1 LLANIYY
8 CKVNYILLK
17 KYISC
22 QCFFWKFLQNF
33 VVNFNL
39 QKIVTHLFIKIFCTR
54 FLSNTHIF
62 ILLYSH
68 TYKTIFFKKK
78 MHAKIHTTPI
88 CTEGDDR
95 HILLNL
101 NILILLNLIEIIF
114 KIFNCIFDMII
125 FLLKFNNKLHKI
137 SLL

>member
-1 LLANIYY
+1 
-8 CKVNYILLK
+8 
-17 KYISC
+17 
-22 QCFFWKFLQNF
+22 
-33 VVNFNL
+33 
-39 QKIVTHLFIKIFCTR
+39 
-54 FLSNTHIF
+54 
-62 ILLYSH
+62 
-68 TYKTIFFKKK
+68 